1 VKSFLLASTLC
12 TTILSVSPHAQ
23 DRPITTGYQICAAAI
38 EQTPQTAYEPC
49 KQYVD
54 QRPLDDPKHAEFVQQ
69 WMAEYEKVLPYV
81 RFLEGLTADP
91 KAAWFVYG
99 PDLQI
104 ELPATSQTEGAFPME
119 LRRSFSNAEEEAM
132 LVKAEAVYSS
142 PSQMVKK
149 VFRSIGYWASEP
161 RQQEMAP
168 IWGERGND
176 EIQQT
181 EVVTARAVRYYY
193 DLTLA
198 VRQNPHLPSG
208 FNVVQTNLKYDAS
221 IKHYDKYSHSKDHF
235 ENVYVANLD
244 LKWSFT
250 CGGLCGMGF
259 TRNKLV
265 VFNSQGDVIAMYLD
279 APENSESWVS

>member
-1 VKSFLLASTLC
+1 VKSFLTASILC
-12 TTILSVSPHAQ
+12 TTILSAPPHAQ
-23 DRPITTGYQICAAAI
+23 DRPATTNYQVCAAAI

-54 QRPLDDPKHAEFVQQ
+54 QRPVDDPKHAEFVQQ
-69 WMAEYEKVLPYV
+69 WMAAYEKVLPYV
-81 RFLEGLTADP
+81 QFLEGLAADP

-104 ELPATSQTEGAFPME
+104 ELPATSQLEGSFPIV
-119 LRRSFSNAEEEAM
+119 LHRWFSNGEEEAM
-132 LVKAEAVYSS
+132 LKKAEAVYSS

-149 VFRSIGYWASEP
+149 VFRSIGYWASES
-161 RQQEMAP
+161 QQREMAP
-168 IWGERGND
+168 IWGALAND
-176 EIQQT
+176 DIQQT

-198 VRQNPHLPSG
+198 VRQNPHLASG
-208 FNVVQTNLKYDAS
+208 FNPVHTNLKYDAS
-221 IKHYDKYSHSKDHF
+221 IKHYDEYSHGKDHF
-235 ENVYVANLD
+235 QNVYVADLNLN
-244 LKWSFT
+244 WSFT